1 MGLRTREIHALSVP
15 ALLAAVTAVF
25 FLMAALPLPAQ
36 DITSGSYTV
45 FKRYIFPRY
54 NDDNEIQYIIYG
66 ATAVNKGSLIYLTTP
81 MIDIVDGSF
90 SSLRQIDTI
99 DGKDLY
105 PEAYKLGSEK
115 KLLRRF
121 WSSSHHKHS
130 QAWVFAEKATFD
142 KSTNIL
148 SSDELA
154 HFRSRQLDADG
165 IGFDAYND
173 RKFIHIRSNVRVVL
187 RLKGN
192 SLDAEDPAPT
202 TSKQGVKQ

>member
-1 MGLRTREIHALSVP
+1 MGLRTRKIHALSVP
-15 ALLAAVTAVF
+15 AILATVSAVF
-25 FLMAALPLPAQ
+25 FLLAALPAQ
-36 DITSGSYTV
+36 DISGGSYTV

-81 MIDIVDGSF
+81 MIDIVDGSY

-105 PEAYKLGSEK
+105 PEPYKLGSEK
-115 KLLRRF
+115 KILRRF
-121 WSSSHHKHS
+121 WSSSHHRHS

-165 IGFDAYND
+165 VGFDAFND

-187 RLKGN
+187 RLREKA
-192 SLDAEDPAPT
+192 LEIDEPAPP
-202 TSKQGVKQ
+202 TSNKGIQQ